1 MSKNSDP
8 GWGCLLS
15 LLSIFGTAILFV
27 VVTFVGWVMETD
39 HSEPYTEY
47 AWQYLRG
54 LWRAWRELW

>member
-1 MSKNSDP
+1 
-8 GWGCLLS
+8 LLS

-27 VVTFVGWVMETD
+27 VVTFVGLLIETD

-47 AWQYLRG
+47 AWQYLRD